1 MANVRWRE
9 VHKDGQILIEE
20 IHKVVVHRFTMG
32 DVEDP
37 ELYCAEPI
45 YKWQQTEAGKFV
57 MKHAIDTPVFRHQID
72 HNTFGYK
79 FAIIAELEAKKLS
92 EYLLKFGK

>member
-1 MANVRWRE
+1 
-9 VHKDGQILIEE
+9 
-20 IHKVVVHRFTMG
+20 
-32 DVEDP
+32 
-37 ELYCAEPI
+37 
-45 YKWQQTEAGKFV
+45 